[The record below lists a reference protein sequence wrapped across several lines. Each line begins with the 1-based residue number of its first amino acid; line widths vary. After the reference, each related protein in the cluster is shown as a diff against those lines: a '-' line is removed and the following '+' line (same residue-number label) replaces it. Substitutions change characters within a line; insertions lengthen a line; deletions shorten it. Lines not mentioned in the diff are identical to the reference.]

1 MREPGIP
8 DWWAEEQLE
17 DGGDAGI
24 QPESR
29 PAQQTSDSRHA
40 IERSPQTTRAMS
52 RTITAPAT
60 LAPPPVPIPD
70 PEPIEQQPK
79 RRIKLPRLRVP
90 SLQVCLVLLVLGFV
104 GSGFTATALLLKMP
118 ARPNCPSIFW
128 PLASASMRLYCAQIA
143 AEKKTVNDLL
153 EAIKLVNTL
162 PEEHPLRETING
174 LIAQWT
180 QEVLDLAEDTFQ
192 AGKLKEAIEI
202 ARNVPLSK
210 GSTTNTEDIEKRID
224 RWQKIWSK
232 ADGIYKEVE
241 SMLRKRQWGPAF
253 RQATLLLSVGNRH
266 WETTKYQEITQRVQS
281 AREDGA
287 KLIRAEQLAE
297 SGTVDDLVEAIK
309 LAEKITVK
317 SYVYD
322 EARKALKEFG
332 RQLLKLAE
340 SALEARDLPGAI
352 SIARKV
358 TDSTQVKAEARDFMT
373 LARAESQTWEPTV
386 GSLEGAIQ
394 QAQKL
399 EPNSPLYNK
408 AQQLIA
414 QWQQSIEQ
422 VTVLERARD
431 YARTGSISDLTTAI
445 AQAQLIPQSN
455 PMWDEAQREI
465 GNWRGQ
471 IETTQDQPYLDEARR
486 LARQGNLPAAI
497 EKANQITSGRAL
509 YGEAQEAIGEWQA
522 SISRDRDKP
531 ILSQAEAFANSGSVD
546 EAIATAQRVP
556 SGSSLY
562 GDAQDLISSLRG
574 EREDRRNLDDA
585 YSLASRG
592 NVDGLTSAID
602 KVSGIPSASPW
613 KSEADRVITQW
624 SQQIYDIAVSLSSY
638 DIPGAIATAEKIPPY
653 TSVYDRAQ
661 GEIQGWQKLL
671 APPAAPIYEEP
682 YQPPAEA
689 NPATTDDDPEPAPT
703 ADVELDPAP
712 EPAVSEDTAPQPAV
726 PPPAVTDIPFGQPLR

>member
-17 DGGDAGI
+17 DGGDAGV

-29 PAQQTSDSRHA
+29 PAQQVSDSRYA
-40 IERSPQTTRAMS
+40 IERSTQTTRAMS
-52 RTITAPAT
+52 RTIAAPVS
-60 LAPPPVPIPD
+60 LAPPPVPIPEPQPSD
-70 PEPIEQQPK
+70 PPK
-79 RRIKLPRLRVP
+79 PSMKLPRLRMP

-128 PLASASMRLYCAQIA
+128 PLASASMRLYCAQSA

-153 EAIKLVNTL
+153 EAIALVNTL
-162 PEEHPLRETING
+162 PEDHPLRETING

-192 AGKLKEAIEI
+192 AGKLTEAIEI
-202 ARNVPLSK
+202 ARKVPLSK
-210 GSTTNTEDIEKRID
+210 GSKTNTEDIEKRID

-232 ADGIYKEVE
+232 ADGLYKEVE
-241 SMLRKRQWGPAF
+241 AMLRKRQWGPAF
-253 RQATLLLSVGNRH
+253 RQATLLLSVGNRY

-358 TDSTQVKAEARDFMT
+358 TESTQLKSEARDFMT
-373 LARAESQTWEPTV
+373 LARAQSQTWEPTV

-399 EPNSPLYNK
+399 EPSSPLYNK
-408 AQQLIA
+408 AQKLIA

-422 VTVLERARD
+422 VTVLEQARD

-455 PMWDEAQREI
+455 PMWEEAQREI

-497 EKANQITSGRAL
+497 EKANQISSGRAL
-509 YGEAQEAIGEWQA
+509 YGEAQDLIGEWQS

-531 ILSQAEAFANSGSVD
+531 ILSQAQAFANSGSVD
-546 EAIATAQRVP
+546 EAIATAQRIP
-556 SGSSLY
+556 SGSALY
-562 GDAQDLISSLRG
+562 SDAQDLISSLRG

-592 NVDGLTSAID
+592 SVDGLTSAIAQ
-602 KVSGIPSASPW
+602 VSSIPSSSPW
-613 KSEADRVITQW
+613 KSEADRVIQQW
-624 SQQIYDIAVSLSSY
+624 SQQLYDLAVSLSSY
-638 DIPGAIATAEKIPPY
+638 DIAGAIAVAEKIPPY

-671 APPAAPIYEEP
+671 APPPAPVYDEP
-682 YQPPAEA
+682 AQTPVDETPAE
-689 NPATTDDDPEPAPT
+689 TDVPEPAPV
-703 ADVELDPAP
+703 VETEPAP
-712 EPAVSEDTAPQPAV
+712 VAPDNTVSQPEV
-726 PPPAVTDIPFGQPLR
+726 PPPVVTDIPFGQQLR